1 MSLPKVHRV
10 QRPADSAPAA
20 QPPLDTSEKQQPN
33 PPFQMAQPV
42 ASQASFRMSPFW
54 DTAPPFSMMVQPT
67 PAADAQ
73 PGTCPLDIDGDL
85 IIEDPHQDRIADVPM
100 VQMVSQSITVGL
112 VPEVS
117 GSVVEQRSSDY
128 EVTLSLNQSFSMQLS
143 GLLSVEG
150 GFNSTVAGDTTAS
163 GKSMGFNAKES
174 LQYDLK
180 TELTRQAVVKRLN
193 RVESSREVRITPKSG
208 YVSIQ
213 FQIRNSGSQAVALS
227 APSFAVLSRV
237 VDRNGNVRTITIVP
251 DQPISQSASPVY
263 TPGAGGVLGPGGGII
278 PPNVGIPAT
287 PAESSITLGPGET
300 RTISLRLTGQDSS
313 MILDLL
319 KNSEATWATL
329 HFGKQTAITDAK
341 VNPDGSITPGS
352 ERDISRDM
360 VASIRKRT
368 IPFYFVPPPTD
379 DVTLGM
385 PRTTL
390 FAATPPGIISEKGER
405 QCMQDNLGRV
415 HIGATLPDLLH
426 YHGQDAIDWGRV
438 TIRKDTHG
446 PFWILPQI
454 GPVAS
459 TLAENPDPVWLGS
472 LSSDERRKLG
482 RWELQ
487 VLHRDYGAIAV
498 QDLQNTRLGPEH
510 SVVLRWV
517 DGETVLSRMSGNQ
530 PIRRQLVSLSDAQS
544 TPIPVKPGSL
554 VRLQIKN
561 VTLDRP
567 LLGER
572 LMKNEQ
578 TPGGGVRSYGI
589 VNRGTTFPVETF
601 AGEFRHQVHFRY
613 TYMTPDQAAQYR
625 NGAPSTIDWEDA
637 WADPSGTVMIQVPTR
652 RMIPANA
659 QLVVETERATV
670 RRRSGD
676 FATDS
681 RGNESDGHWYWHT
694 GRIFKEYYRTTLEGT
709 VEVVSP
715 IPQPQ

>member
-1 MSLPKVHRV
+1 MSLPKVS
-10 QRPADSAPAA
+10 QAQQPTDSAPATRA
-20 QPPLDTSEKQQPN
+20 PLDSPKKQYFN
-33 PPFQMAQPV
+33 PPFQMVQSVPD
-42 ASQASFRMSPFW
+42 QASFRMSPFW
-54 DTAPPFSMMVQPT
+54 DASPPFSMM
-67 PAADAQ
+67 AQ
-73 PGTCPLDIDGDL
+73 PAPVASVRPGMCSPDIDGDL

-117 GSVVEQRSSDY
+117 GSVVERRSSDY
-128 EVTLSLNQSFSMQLS
+128 EVTLNLNQSFSMQLS
-143 GLLSVEG
+143 GFLSVEG
-150 GFNSTVAGDTTAS
+150 GFNSSVTGDTTTA

-193 RVESSREVRITPKSG
+193 HVESGREVRITPKSG

-227 APSFAVLSRV
+227 APSFAVLSRI
-237 VDRNGNVRTITIVP
+237 VDRNGNTRTITIVP
-251 DQPISQSASPVY
+251 DQPISQSSSPIY
-263 TPGAGGVLGPGGGII
+263 TPGTGGILGPGGGII
-278 PPNVGIPAT
+278 PPTVGMPTT
-287 PAESSITLGPGET
+287 PSESTITLGPGET

-313 MILDLL
+313 MILELL
-319 KNSEATWATL
+319 KSSEATWATL
-329 HFGKQTAITDAK
+329 HFGKQTAIADAK
-341 VNPDGSITPGS
+341 VNPDGSVTPGS

-360 VASIRKRT
+360 VASIRKKT

-379 DVTLGM
+379 DTALGM

-390 FAATPPGIISEKGER
+390 FAATPPGVISEKGEL
-405 QCMQDNLGRV
+405 QCLQDNLGRV

-426 YHGQDAIDWGRV
+426 YHGQDFVDWGHV
-438 TIRKDTHG
+438 TARKGSHG

-459 TLAENPDPVWLGS
+459 TLPENPEPVWLSS
-472 LSSDERRKLG
+472 LPSEERRKLG

-487 VLHRDYGAIAV
+487 VLHRDYGAIEV
-498 QDLQNTRLGPEH
+498 RDLQNTRLGPEH

-517 DGETVLSRMSGNQ
+517 DGETVLSRMADNQ
-530 PIRRQLVSLSDAQS
+530 PIRRQIVSLSDTQS
-544 TPIPVKPGSL
+544 TPIPVRPGSL

-572 LMKNEQ
+572 LLKDEQ
-578 TPGGGVRSYGI
+578 TSGGGVRSYGV

-601 AGEFRHQVHFRY
+601 AGEIRHQVHFRY
-613 TYMTPDQAAQYR
+613 AYMTPDQAARYR
-625 NGAPSTIDWEDA
+625 NGVSATIDWEDA

-670 RRRSGD
+670 RRRSGNFSVD
-676 FATDS
+676 GQ
-681 RGNESDGHWYWHT
+681 GNERDGHWYWRT
-694 GRIFKEYYRTTLEGT
+694 GRIFTESYRTTLDGT

-715 IPQPQ
+715 ITQPQ